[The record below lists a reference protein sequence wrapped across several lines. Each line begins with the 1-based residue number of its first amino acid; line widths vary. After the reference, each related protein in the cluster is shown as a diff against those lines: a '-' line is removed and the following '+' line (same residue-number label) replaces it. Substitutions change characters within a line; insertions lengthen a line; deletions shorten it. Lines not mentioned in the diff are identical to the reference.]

1 MTKSPTAIDIH
12 AGSRFRMRRSSLEMT
27 QCTLGD
33 GLGIMLQQIQK
44 YEKGTNRAGAGRLQ
58 PISELLSVPISFFFE
73 GDPKTSM
80 DQGSLAPTLRPLEL
94 DSREFMALAK
104 AFLEIDD
111 ASIRQRVLDLIQSL
125 GGLKE
130 DRVLP
135 DAEPLAARSGAE

>member
-1 MTKSPTAIDIH
+1 MTKSPPAIDAHLGARI
-12 AGSRFRMRRSSLEMT
+12 RMRRSTVGMT
-27 QCTLGD
+27 QGMLGD
-33 GLGIMLQQIQK
+33 RLGITLQQIQK

-58 PISELLSVPISFFFE
+58 RISELLSVPISFFFE

-94 DSREFMALAK
+94 DSKERMALVK

>member
-27 QCTLGD
+27 QCTLED
-33 GLGIMLQQIQK
+33 GLGIMLQQIRK
-44 YEKGTNRAGAGRLQ
+44 YEKGINRVEAGRLQ
-58 PISELLSVPISFFFE
+58 RRSELLSVPISFFE
-73 GDPKTSM
+73 GDPKTSV
-80 DQGSLAPTLRPLEL
+80 DQGSLIPALRPLEL
-94 DSREFMALAK
+94 DSKEFMALAK